1 MGVHLLSALTGTH
14 GHLRILKPARFANHD
29 EPRRL
34 TSPPAEVELC
44 VTLCV
49 TSTPPA
55 STMSLRGMC
64 VLLGAGA
71 ASALQVAAPPIEAPW
86 TIGSGSVAPSLVLP
100 KLFVAIKEQNGA
112 EVEKIALAASDPTSD
127 SYGNHLSVDE
137 LAALTAPAAADVQKV
152 RGWLA
157 ASDW

>member
-1 MGVHLLSALTGTH
+1 
-14 GHLRILKPARFANHD
+14 
-29 EPRRL
+29 
-34 TSPPAEVELC
+34 
-44 VTLCV
+44 
-49 TSTPPA
+49 
-55 STMSLRGMC
+55 MSLRGMC

-86 TIGSGSVAPSLVLP
+86 TIGSGSVAPSTKLP

-137 LAALTAPAAADVQKV
+137 LAALTAPAAADAQKV

-157 ASDW
+157 AQSDW

>member
-1 MGVHLLSALTGTH
+1 
-14 GHLRILKPARFANHD
+14 
-29 EPRRL
+29 
-34 TSPPAEVELC
+34 
-44 VTLCV
+44 
-49 TSTPPA
+49 
-55 STMSLRGMC
+55 MSLRGMC

-86 TIGSGSVAPSLVLP
+86 TVDSVAPSAKAPLP